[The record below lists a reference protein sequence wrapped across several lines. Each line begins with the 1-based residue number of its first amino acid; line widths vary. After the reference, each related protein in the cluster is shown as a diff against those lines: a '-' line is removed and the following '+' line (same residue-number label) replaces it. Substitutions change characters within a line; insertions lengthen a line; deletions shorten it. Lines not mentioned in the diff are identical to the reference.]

1 MEVIKVSGKTQEFK
15 VEKIERAINLANNSV
30 EPENRMDD
38 ATIKKVVNNVLK
50 MLEGFTSVSVDDI
63 HDMVERSL
71 MKYTSHYQVA
81 KAYITYRAEKK
92 KNKKF
97 NEIEEQV
104 LSVID
109 GTSTL
114 RGDNANK
121 RIDLNS
127 SARDYIAGITCK
139 SIAEKTLPKKIIK
152 AHKDGL
158 IHWHDMDYSPVQ
170 KLHNCFAGS
179 QKFITDTGIRKFSEF
194 RDGESVNVIDVYGNI
209 RSATVHTYGVQ
220 QMYEVT
226 FSLRNGFLKKVVC
239 TKDHTWIL
247 KNGERTTDL
256 KVGDILL
263 PNKCYTPD
271 LSNLSEDDAKI
282 WCYGFLIG
290 DGWDHYKRAEIRLCN
305 NKIQY
310 KYIFDKS
317 GIFSLKQIPNST
329 DYVGFTTKFHKQEF
343 LTNKQWKYFTA
354 RQKALLFDGLY
365 RADGRTGS
373 NNIFTSDDRVAE
385 LIEDCAGISGRYI
398 IKRETVTRDTNFKLN
413 STGISFKFLKP
424 QTYSWYV
431 KDIKLFDRGRPRIAY
446 CITEPITHSFIL
458 QNGIPTGNC
467 DLVNAEDM
475 FINGFQMGDTR
486 IEPNDETPFET
497 ACNLLAQINLQV
509 SSCQYGGQTVSWS
522 HLVPFIDK
530 SRKQIRKKL
539 IEDMYSTPNGK
550 LCKKLHIKPYNEKWL
565 KEKTEEKLREE
576 IYKGVKTYQYQV
588 LCHSSSNG
596 QTPFVSNNLCLRE
609 AMTQQE
615 LDDYA
620 ILIEEILKR
629 RIKGVKDSSGHYISP
644 LFPKLLYW
652 TCDGL
657 NVNPEDPYF
666 YLTRLAAECELKR
679 TQPDIVS
686 ERETRRVKKGQI
698 IPSMGCRS
706 LLGPTWELKT
716 YPVNTKFYYVSAF
729 DKIID
734 YPKCDLSKEYFEGLT
749 LENMSNTDFENC
761 AYPYGH
767 FVEAKSFENLP
778 NGKYPIGLYRIN
790 FRGNTGWLIEKNDE
804 EVKIYEPIVYGRW
817 NNGVITINIPHVA
830 LEAKKEVEE
839 NGGDPVDKFFDI
851 FTERMELVHEG
862 LKVRYDY
869 CKNIVAKNSPILW
882 QHGALARMDE
892 NKTLGEYMEE
902 HPTLCTISVGYV
914 GLYETCETLIGESNT
929 TENGRALSKRIL
941 EYMNTLC
948 NTWKATDK
956 INYAIYGTPEESLT
970 YKFAM
975 ANRKDFGL
983 IDKVTDK
990 DYVVNSYHV
999 DPREEIDA
1007 FKKIKIEGEY
1017 LALSSG
1023 GAVSYVEILDH
1034 TYNVEAIISI
1044 IQWMH
1049 KNIVYAEFNKKIA
1062 VCHVCGHEGGIEL
1075 IKTENGDF
1083 KFICPNCGNSDDN
1096 KMDVTARLCGYLGK
1110 VNAGN
1115 TNKGRLDD
1123 IYNRVIHT
1131 DCKSEFEE
1139 K

>member
-170 KLHNCFAGS
+170 KLH
-179 QKFITDTGIRKFSEF
+179 
-194 RDGESVNVIDVYGNI
+194 
-209 RSATVHTYGVQ
+209 
-220 QMYEVT
+220 
-226 FSLRNGFLKKVVC
+226 
-239 TKDHTWIL
+239 
-247 KNGERTTDL
+247 
-256 KVGDILL
+256 
-263 PNKCYTPD
+263 
-271 LSNLSEDDAKI
+271 
-282 WCYGFLIG
+282 
-290 DGWDHYKRAEIRLCN
+290 
-305 NKIQY
+305 
-310 KYIFDKS
+310 
-317 GIFSLKQIPNST
+317 
-329 DYVGFTTKFHKQEF
+329 
-343 LTNKQWKYFTA
+343 
-354 RQKALLFDGLY
+354 
-365 RADGRTGS
+365 
-373 NNIFTSDDRVAE
+373 
-385 LIEDCAGISGRYI
+385 
-398 IKRETVTRDTNFKLN
+398 
-413 STGISFKFLKP
+413 
-424 QTYSWYV
+424 
-431 KDIKLFDRGRPRIAY
+431 
-446 CITEPITHSFIL
+446 
-458 QNGIPTGNC
+458 NC

-749 LENMSNTDFENC
+749 LDNMSNTDFENC

-778 NGKYPIGLYRIN
+778 NGKYPIGFYRIN

-839 NGGDPVDKFFDI
+839 NGGDPVDKFFEI

-914 GLYETCETLIGESNT
+914 GLYETCEALIGESNT

-948 NTWKATDK
+948 NTWKANDK

-1034 TYNVEAIISI
+1034 TYNVDAIISI

-1083 KFICPNCGNSDDN
+1083 KFICPNCGNSDDD

-1131 DCKSEFEE
+1131 DCKTEFEE
-1139 K
+1139 E

>member
-1 MEVIKVSGKTQEFK
+1 MFDEQSIKIVLFYNYILIDLFSMEVIKVSGKTQEFK
-15 VEKIERAINLANNSV
+15 VEKIERAINLANKAV
-30 EPENRMDD
+30 ELEQRMDD
-38 ATIKKVVNNVLK
+38 ATIKKVINNVLK
-50 MLEGFTSVSVDDI
+50 MLEGFNSVSVDDI

-71 MKYTSHYQVA
+71 MKYPSHYQVA
-81 KAYITYRAEKK
+81 KEYITYRAEKK

-152 AHKDGL
+152 AHKAGL
-158 IHWHDMDYSPVQ
+158 IHWHDLDYSPVQ
-170 KLHNCFAGS
+170 KLHNC
-179 QKFITDTGIRKFSEF
+179 
-194 RDGESVNVIDVYGNI
+194 DV
-209 RSATVHTYGVQ
+209 
-220 QMYEVT
+220 
-226 FSLRNGFLKKVVC
+226 
-239 TKDHTWIL
+239 
-247 KNGERTTDL
+247 
-256 KVGDILL
+256 
-263 PNKCYTPD
+263 
-271 LSNLSEDDAKI
+271 
-282 WCYGFLIG
+282 
-290 DGWDHYKRAEIRLCN
+290 
-305 NKIQY
+305 
-310 KYIFDKS
+310 
-317 GIFSLKQIPNST
+317 
-329 DYVGFTTKFHKQEF
+329 
-343 LTNKQWKYFTA
+343 
-354 RQKALLFDGLY
+354 
-365 RADGRTGS
+365 
-373 NNIFTSDDRVAE
+373 
-385 LIEDCAGISGRYI
+385 
-398 IKRETVTRDTNFKLN
+398 
-413 STGISFKFLKP
+413 
-424 QTYSWYV
+424 
-431 KDIKLFDRGRPRIAY
+431 
-446 CITEPITHSFIL
+446 
-458 QNGIPTGNC
+458 
-467 DLVNAEDM
+467 VNAEDM

-509 SSCQYGGQTVSWS
+509 SSSQYGGQTVSWS

-539 IEDMYSTPNGK
+539 IEDMYSTPYGK
-550 LCKKLHIKPYNEKWL
+550 FCKKVHIKPYNEKWL
-565 KEKTEEKLREE
+565 AEKVEEKLRAE

-609 AMTQQE
+609 AVTQIE

-620 ILIEEILKR
+620 MLIEEILKR
-629 RIKGVKDSSGHYISP
+629 RIKGVKDASGHYISP

-666 YLTRLAAECELKR
+666 YLTQLAAKCELKR

-706 LLGPTWELKT
+706 LLGPTWELKS

-729 DKIID
+729 DDVIS
-734 YPKCDLSKEYFEGLT
+734 YPCDDLT
-749 LENMSNTDFENC
+749 LDYFSSLTILNMGDIDFENC
-761 AYPYGH
+761 SYPYGH
-767 FVEAKSFENLP
+767 FTEAKSFEELP
-778 NGKYPIGLYRIN
+778 NGSYPIGLYRIN
-790 FRGNTGWLIEKNDE
+790 FRGNTGWLLEKTDT
-804 EVKIYEPIVYGRW
+804 EVKICEPIVYGRW

-830 LEAKKEVEE
+830 LEAQKEVKEGE
-839 NGGDPVDKFFDI
+839 NLIDKFFEI
-851 FTERMELVHEG
+851 FTDRMELVHEG
-862 LKVRYDY
+862 LKVRHDH
-869 CKNIVAKNSPILW
+869 CKTIVAKNSPILW
-882 QHGALARMDE
+882 QHGALARMPE
-892 NKTLGEYMEE
+892 NMTLAEYMDE

-914 GLYETCETLIGESNT
+914 GLYETCEALIGQSNT
-929 TENGRALSKRIL
+929 TDEGRELSKRIL
-941 EYMNTLC
+941 SYMNEMCT
-948 NTWKATDK
+948 NWKVEDC

-1007 FKKIKIEGEY
+1007 FRKIEIEGEY

-1034 TYNVEAIISI
+1034 TYNVDAIVSI

-1049 KNIVYAEFNKKIA
+1049 RNIVYAEFNKKIA

-1083 KFICPNCGNSDDN
+1083 KFICPNCGNSDDD

-1131 DCKSEFEE
+1131 DCKEEFEE
-1139 K
+1139 N

>member
-38 ATIKKVVNNVLK
+38 ATIKKVINNVLK

-81 KAYITYRAEKK
+81 KAYITYRADKK
-92 KNKKF
+92 KDKKF

-104 LSVID
+104 LAVID

-170 KLHNCFAGS
+170 KLHNC
-179 QKFITDTGIRKFSEF
+179 
-194 RDGESVNVIDVYGNI
+194 
-209 RSATVHTYGVQ
+209 
-220 QMYEVT
+220 
-226 FSLRNGFLKKVVC
+226 
-239 TKDHTWIL
+239 
-247 KNGERTTDL
+247 DL
-256 KVGDILL
+256 
-263 PNKCYTPD
+263 
-271 LSNLSEDDAKI
+271 A
-282 WCYGFLIG
+282 
-290 DGWDHYKRAEIRLCN
+290 
-305 NKIQY
+305 
-310 KYIFDKS
+310 
-317 GIFSLKQIPNST
+317 
-329 DYVGFTTKFHKQEF
+329 
-343 LTNKQWKYFTA
+343 
-354 RQKALLFDGLY
+354 
-365 RADGRTGS
+365 
-373 NNIFTSDDRVAE
+373 
-385 LIEDCAGISGRYI
+385 
-398 IKRETVTRDTNFKLN
+398 
-413 STGISFKFLKP
+413 
-424 QTYSWYV
+424 
-431 KDIKLFDRGRPRIAY
+431 
-446 CITEPITHSFIL
+446 
-458 QNGIPTGNC
+458 
-467 DLVNAEDM
+467 NAEDM

-550 LCKKLHIKPYNEKWL
+550 LCKKLHIKPYNDKWL

-609 AMTQQE
+609 AVTQQE

-620 ILIEEILKR
+620 MLIEEILKR

-706 LLGPTWELKT
+706 LLGPTWEVKT
-716 YPVNTKFYYVSAF
+716 YPVNTKFYYVCAY

-734 YPKCDLSKEYFEGLT
+734 YPKCDISKEYFEGLT
-749 LENMSNTDFENC
+749 IENMTNIDFENC

-778 NGKYPIGLYRIN
+778 NGKYSIGLYRIN
-790 FRGNTGWLIEKNDE
+790 FRGNTGWLIEKNDN
-804 EVKIYEPIVYGRW
+804 EVKICEPIVYGRW

-882 QHGALARMDE
+882 QYGALARMDE

-914 GLYETCETLIGESNT
+914 GLYETCESLIGESNT

-948 NTWKATDK
+948 NTWKANDK

-1131 DCKSEFEE
+1131 DCKTEFEE

>member
-1 MEVIKVSGKTQEFK
+1 MEVIKVSGKTQEFSLA
-15 VEKIERAINLANNSV
+15 KIERAINLANKAVDV
-30 EPENRMDD
+30 EQRMDD
-38 ATIKKVVNNVLK
+38 ATIQKVINNVVK
-50 MLEGFTSVSVDDI
+50 MLDGFTSVSVDDI

-71 MKYTSHYQVA
+71 MKYPSHYQVA
-81 KAYITYRAEKK
+81 KEYITYRDRKK
-92 KNKKF
+92 KDKKF

-104 LSVID
+104 LAVID
-109 GTSTL
+109 GTSAL

-152 AHKDGL
+152 AHKAGL
-158 IHWHDMDYSPVQ
+158 IHWHDLDYSPVQ
-170 KLHNCFAGS
+170 KLHNC
-179 QKFITDTGIRKFSEF
+179 D
-194 RDGESVNVIDVYGNI
+194 VI
-209 RSATVHTYGVQ
+209 
-220 QMYEVT
+220 
-226 FSLRNGFLKKVVC
+226 
-239 TKDHTWIL
+239 
-247 KNGERTTDL
+247 
-256 KVGDILL
+256 
-263 PNKCYTPD
+263 
-271 LSNLSEDDAKI
+271 
-282 WCYGFLIG
+282 
-290 DGWDHYKRAEIRLCN
+290 
-305 NKIQY
+305 
-310 KYIFDKS
+310 
-317 GIFSLKQIPNST
+317 
-329 DYVGFTTKFHKQEF
+329 
-343 LTNKQWKYFTA
+343 
-354 RQKALLFDGLY
+354 
-365 RADGRTGS
+365 
-373 NNIFTSDDRVAE
+373 
-385 LIEDCAGISGRYI
+385 
-398 IKRETVTRDTNFKLN
+398 
-413 STGISFKFLKP
+413 
-424 QTYSWYV
+424 
-431 KDIKLFDRGRPRIAY
+431 
-446 CITEPITHSFIL
+446 
-458 QNGIPTGNC
+458 
-467 DLVNAEDM
+467 NAEDM

-539 IEDMYSTPNGK
+539 IADMYSTPHGK
-550 LCKKLHIKPYNEKWL
+550 FCKKLHIKPYNEKWL
-565 KEKTEEKLREE
+565 EEKVEEKLRAE

-609 AMTQQE
+609 AMTQRE

-620 ILIEEILKR
+620 MLIEEILKR
-629 RIKGVKDSSGHYISP
+629 RIKGVKDVSGHYISP

-657 NVNPEDPYF
+657 NVNPGDPYF
-666 YLTRLAAECELKR
+666 YLTELAAKCELKR

-706 LLGPTWELKT
+706 LLGPTWEIKT
-716 YPVNTKFYYVSAF
+716 YPVNTKFHYVSAF
-729 DKIID
+729 DNVMG
-734 YPKCDLSKEYFEGLT
+734 YLCDDLMHNYFPHLT
-749 LENMSNTDFENC
+749 LQNMTDEDFENC
-761 AYPYGH
+761 AYPYGY

-778 NGKYPIGLYRIN
+778 NGNYPIGLYRIN
-790 FRGNTGWLIEKNDE
+790 FRGNTGWLIEKNDK
-804 EVKIYEPIVYGRW
+804 EVKICEPIVYGRW

-830 LEAKKEVEE
+830 LEAKKYVEE
-839 NGGDPVDKFFDI
+839 NGGDPVEKFFEI

-862 LKVRYDY
+862 LKVRNDY
-869 CKNIVAKNSPILW
+869 CKTIVAKNSPILW

-914 GLYETCETLIGESNT
+914 GLYETCEALIGESNT
-929 TENGRALSKRIL
+929 TENGRNLSKRIL
-941 EYMNTLC
+941 GYMNTLC
-948 NTWKATDK
+948 NTWKANDK

-983 IDKVTDK
+983 IDKITDK

-1007 FKKIKIEGEY
+1007 FKKIEIEGEY

-1034 TYNVEAIISI
+1034 TYNVDAIVSI

-1123 IYNRVIHT
+1123 IYNRVVHT
-1131 DCKSEFEE
+1131 DCKDEFEE

>member
-71 MKYTSHYQVA
+71 MKYPSHYQVA
-81 KAYITYRAEKK
+81 KEYITYRDRKK
-92 KNKKF
+92 KDKKF

-104 LSVID
+104 LAVID

-127 SARDYIAGITCK
+127 SVRDYIAGITCK

-170 KLHNCFAGS
+170 KLHNC
-179 QKFITDTGIRKFSEF
+179 
-194 RDGESVNVIDVYGNI
+194 
-209 RSATVHTYGVQ
+209 
-220 QMYEVT
+220 
-226 FSLRNGFLKKVVC
+226 
-239 TKDHTWIL
+239 
-247 KNGERTTDL
+247 DL
-256 KVGDILL
+256 I
-263 PNKCYTPD
+263 
-271 LSNLSEDDAKI
+271 
-282 WCYGFLIG
+282 
-290 DGWDHYKRAEIRLCN
+290 
-305 NKIQY
+305 
-310 KYIFDKS
+310 
-317 GIFSLKQIPNST
+317 
-329 DYVGFTTKFHKQEF
+329 
-343 LTNKQWKYFTA
+343 
-354 RQKALLFDGLY
+354 
-365 RADGRTGS
+365 
-373 NNIFTSDDRVAE
+373 
-385 LIEDCAGISGRYI
+385 
-398 IKRETVTRDTNFKLN
+398 
-413 STGISFKFLKP
+413 
-424 QTYSWYV
+424 
-431 KDIKLFDRGRPRIAY
+431 
-446 CITEPITHSFIL
+446 
-458 QNGIPTGNC
+458 
-467 DLVNAEDM
+467 NAEDM
-475 FINGFQMGDTR
+475 LINHFQMGDTL

-509 SSCQYGGQTVSWS
+509 SSSQYGGQTVSWS
-522 HLVPFIDK
+522 HLLPSIDK
-530 SRKQIRKKL
+530 SRKLIRKNL
-539 IEDMYSTPNGK
+539 IKDMYSTPTGK
-550 LCKKLHIKPYNEKWL
+550 ICKKLHIKPYNEKWL

-767 FVEAKSFENLP
+767 FVEAKSFESLP
-778 NGKYPIGLYRIN
+778 NGNYPIGLYRIN

-804 EVKIYEPIVYGRW
+804 EVKICEPIVYGRW

-839 NGGDPVDKFFDI
+839 NGGDRVDKFFDI

-914 GLYETCETLIGESNT
+914 GLYETCESLIGESNT

-948 NTWKATDK
+948 NTWKSNDK

>member
-38 ATIKKVVNNVLK
+38 TTIKKVVNNVLK

-170 KLHNCFAGS
+170 KLHNC
-179 QKFITDTGIRKFSEF
+179 
-194 RDGESVNVIDVYGNI
+194 DV
-209 RSATVHTYGVQ
+209 
-220 QMYEVT
+220 
-226 FSLRNGFLKKVVC
+226 
-239 TKDHTWIL
+239 
-247 KNGERTTDL
+247 
-256 KVGDILL
+256 
-263 PNKCYTPD
+263 
-271 LSNLSEDDAKI
+271 
-282 WCYGFLIG
+282 
-290 DGWDHYKRAEIRLCN
+290 
-305 NKIQY
+305 
-310 KYIFDKS
+310 
-317 GIFSLKQIPNST
+317 
-329 DYVGFTTKFHKQEF
+329 
-343 LTNKQWKYFTA
+343 
-354 RQKALLFDGLY
+354 
-365 RADGRTGS
+365 
-373 NNIFTSDDRVAE
+373 
-385 LIEDCAGISGRYI
+385 
-398 IKRETVTRDTNFKLN
+398 
-413 STGISFKFLKP
+413 
-424 QTYSWYV
+424 
-431 KDIKLFDRGRPRIAY
+431 
-446 CITEPITHSFIL
+446 
-458 QNGIPTGNC
+458 
-467 DLVNAEDM
+467 VNAEDM

-539 IEDMYSTPNGK
+539 IKDMYSTPNGK

-596 QTPFVSNNLCLRE
+596 QTPFVSNNLCIRE

-615 LDDYA
+615 FDDYA
-620 ILIEEILKR
+620 MLIEEILKR

-652 TCDGL
+652 TCDGI

-734 YPKCDLSKEYFEGLT
+734 YPKCDISKEYFEGLT

-767 FVEAKSFENLP
+767 FVEAKSFESLP

-790 FRGNTGWLIEKNDE
+790 FRGNTGWLIEKNDT
-804 EVKIYEPIVYGRW
+804 EVKICEPIVYGRW

-839 NGGDPVDKFFDI
+839 NGGDPVDKFFEI

-914 GLYETCETLIGESNT
+914 GLYETCEALIGESNT

-948 NTWKATDK
+948 NTWKANDK

-1123 IYNRVIHT
+1123 IYNRVVHT

>member
-71 MKYTSHYQVA
+71 MKYPSHYQVA
-81 KAYITYRAEKK
+81 KAYITYRADKK
-92 KNKKF
+92 KDKKF

-104 LSVID
+104 LAVID

-127 SARDYIAGITCK
+127 SVRDYIAGITCK

-170 KLHNCFAGS
+170 KMH
-179 QKFITDTGIRKFSEF
+179 
-194 RDGESVNVIDVYGNI
+194 
-209 RSATVHTYGVQ
+209 
-220 QMYEVT
+220 
-226 FSLRNGFLKKVVC
+226 
-239 TKDHTWIL
+239 
-247 KNGERTTDL
+247 
-256 KVGDILL
+256 
-263 PNKCYTPD
+263 
-271 LSNLSEDDAKI
+271 
-282 WCYGFLIG
+282 
-290 DGWDHYKRAEIRLCN
+290 
-305 NKIQY
+305 
-310 KYIFDKS
+310 
-317 GIFSLKQIPNST
+317 
-329 DYVGFTTKFHKQEF
+329 
-343 LTNKQWKYFTA
+343 
-354 RQKALLFDGLY
+354 
-365 RADGRTGS
+365 
-373 NNIFTSDDRVAE
+373 
-385 LIEDCAGISGRYI
+385 
-398 IKRETVTRDTNFKLN
+398 
-413 STGISFKFLKP
+413 
-424 QTYSWYV
+424 
-431 KDIKLFDRGRPRIAY
+431 
-446 CITEPITHSFIL
+446 
-458 QNGIPTGNC
+458 NC
-467 DLVNAEDM
+467 DLINAEDM
-475 FINGFQMGDTR
+475 LINNFQMGDTL

-509 SSCQYGGQTVSWS
+509 SSSQYGGQTVSWS
-522 HLVPFIDK
+522 HLLPSIDK
-530 SRKQIRKKL
+530 SRKLIRKNL
-539 IEDMYSTPNGK
+539 IKDIYSTPTGK

-596 QTPFVSNNLCLRE
+596 QTPFVSNNICLRE

-790 FRGNTGWLIEKNDE
+790 FRGNTGWLIEKNDK
-804 EVKIYEPIVYGRW
+804 EVKICEPIVYGRW

-948 NTWKATDK
+948 NTWKANDK

-1123 IYNRVIHT
+1123 IYNRVVHT

>member
-30 EPENRMDD
+30 DPENRMDD
-38 ATIKKVVNNVLK
+38 ATIKKVINNVLK
-50 MLEGFTSVSVDDI
+50 MLEGFNSVSVDDI

-71 MKYTSHYQVA
+71 MKYPSHYHVA

-170 KLHNCFAGS
+170 KLHNC
-179 QKFITDTGIRKFSEF
+179 
-194 RDGESVNVIDVYGNI
+194 
-209 RSATVHTYGVQ
+209 
-220 QMYEVT
+220 
-226 FSLRNGFLKKVVC
+226 
-239 TKDHTWIL
+239 
-247 KNGERTTDL
+247 
-256 KVGDILL
+256 
-263 PNKCYTPD
+263 
-271 LSNLSEDDAKI
+271 
-282 WCYGFLIG
+282 
-290 DGWDHYKRAEIRLCN
+290 
-305 NKIQY
+305 
-310 KYIFDKS
+310 
-317 GIFSLKQIPNST
+317 
-329 DYVGFTTKFHKQEF
+329 
-343 LTNKQWKYFTA
+343 
-354 RQKALLFDGLY
+354 
-365 RADGRTGS
+365 
-373 NNIFTSDDRVAE
+373 
-385 LIEDCAGISGRYI
+385 
-398 IKRETVTRDTNFKLN
+398 
-413 STGISFKFLKP
+413 
-424 QTYSWYV
+424 
-431 KDIKLFDRGRPRIAY
+431 
-446 CITEPITHSFIL
+446 
-458 QNGIPTGNC
+458 
-467 DLVNAEDM
+467 DLVNSEDM

-509 SSCQYGGQTVSWS
+509 SSSQYGGQTVSWS

-550 LCKKLHIKPYNEKWL
+550 ICKKLHIKPYNEKWL
-565 KEKTEEKLREE
+565 TDKVEEKLREE

-609 AMTQQE
+609 AVTQRE
-615 LDDYA
+615 LDDFA

-629 RIKGVKDSSGHYISP
+629 RIKGVKDASGHYISP

-729 DKIID
+729 DDVID

-749 LENMSNTDFENC
+749 LDKMDNVDFENC

-767 FVEAKSFENLP
+767 FVDAKSFESLP
-778 NGKYPIGLYRIN
+778 NGNYPIGLYRIN
-790 FRGNTGWLIEKNDE
+790 FRGNTGWLLEKNDT
-804 EVKIYEPIVYGRW
+804 EVKICEPIVYGRW

-830 LEAKKEVEE
+830 LEAKKEAEE
-839 NGGDPVDKFFDI
+839 KGIDPVDKFFEI

-862 LKVRYDY
+862 LKLRHEY

-914 GLYETCETLIGESNT
+914 GLYETCESLIGESNT
-929 TENGRALSKRIL
+929 TDKGRMLSKRIL

-948 NTWKATDK
+948 NTWKANDK

-1034 TYNVEAIISI
+1034 TYNVDAIISI

-1083 KFICPNCGNSDDN
+1083 KFICPNCGNSDDD

-1131 DCKSEFEE
+1131 DCKTEFEE
-1139 K
+1139 E

>member
-170 KLHNCFAGS
+170 KLHNC
-179 QKFITDTGIRKFSEF
+179 
-194 RDGESVNVIDVYGNI
+194 
-209 RSATVHTYGVQ
+209 
-220 QMYEVT
+220 
-226 FSLRNGFLKKVVC
+226 
-239 TKDHTWIL
+239 
-247 KNGERTTDL
+247 
-256 KVGDILL
+256 
-263 PNKCYTPD
+263 
-271 LSNLSEDDAKI
+271 
-282 WCYGFLIG
+282 
-290 DGWDHYKRAEIRLCN
+290 
-305 NKIQY
+305 
-310 KYIFDKS
+310 
-317 GIFSLKQIPNST
+317 
-329 DYVGFTTKFHKQEF
+329 
-343 LTNKQWKYFTA
+343 
-354 RQKALLFDGLY
+354 
-365 RADGRTGS
+365 
-373 NNIFTSDDRVAE
+373 
-385 LIEDCAGISGRYI
+385 
-398 IKRETVTRDTNFKLN
+398 
-413 STGISFKFLKP
+413 
-424 QTYSWYV
+424 
-431 KDIKLFDRGRPRIAY
+431 
-446 CITEPITHSFIL
+446 
-458 QNGIPTGNC
+458 

-539 IEDMYSTPNGK
+539 IEDVYSTPNGK

-609 AMTQQE
+609 AMTQRE

-620 ILIEEILKR
+620 MLIEEILKR

-652 TCDGL
+652 RCDGL

-666 YLTRLAAECELKR
+666 YLTELAAKCELKR

-749 LENMSNTDFENC
+749 LDNMSNTDFENC

-914 GLYETCETLIGESNT
+914 GLYETCEALIGESNT

-948 NTWKATDK
+948 NTWKANDK

-1123 IYNRVIHT
+1123 IYNRVVHT

>member
-81 KAYITYRAEKK
+81 KAYITYRADKK
-92 KNKKF
+92 KDKKF

-104 LSVID
+104 LAVID

-121 RIDLNS
+121 KIDLNS

-170 KLHNCFAGS
+170 KMH
-179 QKFITDTGIRKFSEF
+179 
-194 RDGESVNVIDVYGNI
+194 
-209 RSATVHTYGVQ
+209 
-220 QMYEVT
+220 
-226 FSLRNGFLKKVVC
+226 
-239 TKDHTWIL
+239 
-247 KNGERTTDL
+247 
-256 KVGDILL
+256 
-263 PNKCYTPD
+263 
-271 LSNLSEDDAKI
+271 
-282 WCYGFLIG
+282 
-290 DGWDHYKRAEIRLCN
+290 
-305 NKIQY
+305 
-310 KYIFDKS
+310 
-317 GIFSLKQIPNST
+317 
-329 DYVGFTTKFHKQEF
+329 
-343 LTNKQWKYFTA
+343 
-354 RQKALLFDGLY
+354 
-365 RADGRTGS
+365 
-373 NNIFTSDDRVAE
+373 
-385 LIEDCAGISGRYI
+385 
-398 IKRETVTRDTNFKLN
+398 
-413 STGISFKFLKP
+413 
-424 QTYSWYV
+424 
-431 KDIKLFDRGRPRIAY
+431 
-446 CITEPITHSFIL
+446 
-458 QNGIPTGNC
+458 NC
-467 DLVNAEDM
+467 DLINAEDM
-475 FINGFQMGDTR
+475 LINNFQMGDTL

-509 SSCQYGGQTVSWS
+509 SSSQYGGQTVSWS
-522 HLVPFIDK
+522 HLLPSIDK
-530 SRKQIRKKL
+530 SRKLIRKNL
-539 IEDMYSTPNGK
+539 IKDMYSTPIGK
-550 LCKKLHIKPYNEKWL
+550 ICKKLHIKPYNEKWL

-609 AMTQQE
+609 AVTQQE

-620 ILIEEILKR
+620 ILIEEIFKR

-790 FRGNTGWLIEKNDE
+790 FRGNTGWLIEKNDT
-804 EVKIYEPIVYGRW
+804 EVKICEPIVYGRW

-839 NGGDPVDKFFDI
+839 NGGDLVDKFFDI

-914 GLYETCETLIGESNT
+914 GLYETCEALIGESNT

-948 NTWKATDK
+948 NTWKANDK

-1123 IYNRVIHT
+1123 IYNRVVHT

>member
-38 ATIKKVVNNVLK
+38 ATIKKVVNTVLK

-170 KLHNCFAGS
+170 KLH
-179 QKFITDTGIRKFSEF
+179 
-194 RDGESVNVIDVYGNI
+194 
-209 RSATVHTYGVQ
+209 
-220 QMYEVT
+220 
-226 FSLRNGFLKKVVC
+226 
-239 TKDHTWIL
+239 
-247 KNGERTTDL
+247 
-256 KVGDILL
+256 
-263 PNKCYTPD
+263 
-271 LSNLSEDDAKI
+271 
-282 WCYGFLIG
+282 
-290 DGWDHYKRAEIRLCN
+290 
-305 NKIQY
+305 
-310 KYIFDKS
+310 
-317 GIFSLKQIPNST
+317 
-329 DYVGFTTKFHKQEF
+329 
-343 LTNKQWKYFTA
+343 
-354 RQKALLFDGLY
+354 
-365 RADGRTGS
+365 
-373 NNIFTSDDRVAE
+373 
-385 LIEDCAGISGRYI
+385 
-398 IKRETVTRDTNFKLN
+398 
-413 STGISFKFLKP
+413 
-424 QTYSWYV
+424 
-431 KDIKLFDRGRPRIAY
+431 
-446 CITEPITHSFIL
+446 
-458 QNGIPTGNC
+458 NC

-734 YPKCDLSKEYFEGLT
+734 YPKCDISKEYFEGLT

-790 FRGNTGWLIEKNDE
+790 FRGNTGWLIEKNDT
-804 EVKIYEPIVYGRW
+804 EVKICEPIVYGRW

-839 NGGDPVDKFFDI
+839 NGGDPVDKFFEI

-914 GLYETCETLIGESNT
+914 GLYETCESLIGESNT

-948 NTWKATDK
+948 NTWKANDK

-1123 IYNRVIHT
+1123 IYNRVVHT

>member
-38 ATIKKVVNNVLK
+38 ATIKKVINNVLK

-170 KLHNCFAGS
+170 KLH
-179 QKFITDTGIRKFSEF
+179 
-194 RDGESVNVIDVYGNI
+194 
-209 RSATVHTYGVQ
+209 
-220 QMYEVT
+220 
-226 FSLRNGFLKKVVC
+226 
-239 TKDHTWIL
+239 
-247 KNGERTTDL
+247 
-256 KVGDILL
+256 
-263 PNKCYTPD
+263 
-271 LSNLSEDDAKI
+271 
-282 WCYGFLIG
+282 
-290 DGWDHYKRAEIRLCN
+290 
-305 NKIQY
+305 
-310 KYIFDKS
+310 
-317 GIFSLKQIPNST
+317 
-329 DYVGFTTKFHKQEF
+329 
-343 LTNKQWKYFTA
+343 
-354 RQKALLFDGLY
+354 
-365 RADGRTGS
+365 
-373 NNIFTSDDRVAE
+373 
-385 LIEDCAGISGRYI
+385 
-398 IKRETVTRDTNFKLN
+398 
-413 STGISFKFLKP
+413 
-424 QTYSWYV
+424 
-431 KDIKLFDRGRPRIAY
+431 
-446 CITEPITHSFIL
+446 
-458 QNGIPTGNC
+458 NC

-734 YPKCDLSKEYFEGLT
+734 YPKCDLSKEYFDSLT

-767 FVEAKSFENLP
+767 FVEAKSFEKLP

-790 FRGNTGWLIEKNDE
+790 FRGNTGWLIEKNDK
-804 EVKIYEPIVYGRW
+804 EVKICEPIVYGRW

-839 NGGDPVDKFFDI
+839 NGGDPVDKFFEI

-914 GLYETCETLIGESNT
+914 GLYETCESLIGESNT

-948 NTWKATDK
+948 NTWKANDK

>member
-170 KLHNCFAGS
+170 KLH
-179 QKFITDTGIRKFSEF
+179 
-194 RDGESVNVIDVYGNI
+194 
-209 RSATVHTYGVQ
+209 
-220 QMYEVT
+220 
-226 FSLRNGFLKKVVC
+226 
-239 TKDHTWIL
+239 
-247 KNGERTTDL
+247 
-256 KVGDILL
+256 
-263 PNKCYTPD
+263 
-271 LSNLSEDDAKI
+271 
-282 WCYGFLIG
+282 
-290 DGWDHYKRAEIRLCN
+290 
-305 NKIQY
+305 
-310 KYIFDKS
+310 
-317 GIFSLKQIPNST
+317 
-329 DYVGFTTKFHKQEF
+329 
-343 LTNKQWKYFTA
+343 
-354 RQKALLFDGLY
+354 
-365 RADGRTGS
+365 
-373 NNIFTSDDRVAE
+373 
-385 LIEDCAGISGRYI
+385 
-398 IKRETVTRDTNFKLN
+398 
-413 STGISFKFLKP
+413 
-424 QTYSWYV
+424 
-431 KDIKLFDRGRPRIAY
+431 
-446 CITEPITHSFIL
+446 
-458 QNGIPTGNC
+458 NC

-734 YPKCDLSKEYFEGLT
+734 YPKCDLTKEYFEGLT

-767 FVEAKSFENLP
+767 FVEAKSFEKLP

-839 NGGDPVDKFFDI
+839 NGGDPVDKFFEI

-914 GLYETCETLIGESNT
+914 GLYETCESLIGESNT
-929 TENGRALSKRIL
+929 TDKGRVLSKRIL

-948 NTWKATDK
+948 NTWKANDK

-1034 TYNVEAIISI
+1034 TYNVDAIISI

-1083 KFICPNCGNSDDN
+1083 KFICPNCGNSDDD

-1123 IYNRVIHT
+1123 IYNRVVHT
-1131 DCKSEFEE
+1131 DCKDEFEE

>member
-38 ATIKKVVNNVLK
+38 ATIKKVINNVLK

-170 KLHNCFAGS
+170 KLHNC
-179 QKFITDTGIRKFSEF
+179 
-194 RDGESVNVIDVYGNI
+194 
-209 RSATVHTYGVQ
+209 
-220 QMYEVT
+220 
-226 FSLRNGFLKKVVC
+226 
-239 TKDHTWIL
+239 
-247 KNGERTTDL
+247 
-256 KVGDILL
+256 
-263 PNKCYTPD
+263 
-271 LSNLSEDDAKI
+271 
-282 WCYGFLIG
+282 
-290 DGWDHYKRAEIRLCN
+290 
-305 NKIQY
+305 
-310 KYIFDKS
+310 
-317 GIFSLKQIPNST
+317 
-329 DYVGFTTKFHKQEF
+329 
-343 LTNKQWKYFTA
+343 
-354 RQKALLFDGLY
+354 
-365 RADGRTGS
+365 
-373 NNIFTSDDRVAE
+373 
-385 LIEDCAGISGRYI
+385 
-398 IKRETVTRDTNFKLN
+398 
-413 STGISFKFLKP
+413 
-424 QTYSWYV
+424 
-431 KDIKLFDRGRPRIAY
+431 
-446 CITEPITHSFIL
+446 
-458 QNGIPTGNC
+458 

-509 SSCQYGGQTVSWS
+509 SSSQYGGQTVSWS
-522 HLVPFIDK
+522 HLIPFIDK

-550 LCKKLHIKPYNEKWL
+550 ICKKLHIKPYNEKWL
-565 KEKTEEKLREE
+565 TDKVEEKLREE

-609 AMTQQE
+609 AVTQRE

-620 ILIEEILKR
+620 MLIEEILKR
-629 RIKGVKDSSGHYISP
+629 RIKGVKDASGHYISP

-716 YPVNTKFYYVSAF
+716 YPVNTKFYYVYAF

-749 LENMSNTDFENC
+749 LDKMDNVDFENC

-767 FVEAKSFENLP
+767 FVDAKSFESLP
-778 NGKYPIGLYRIN
+778 NGNYPIGLYRIN
-790 FRGNTGWLIEKNDE
+790 FRGNTGWLLEKNDE
-804 EVKIYEPIVYGRW
+804 EVKICEPIVYGRW

-830 LEAKKEVEE
+830 LEAKKEAEE
-839 NGGDPVDKFFDI
+839 KGIDPVDKFFEI

-862 LKVRYDY
+862 LKLRHEY

-914 GLYETCETLIGESNT
+914 GLYETCESLIGESNT
-929 TENGRALSKRIL
+929 TDKGRMLSKRIL

-948 NTWKATDK
+948 NTWKANDK

-1034 TYNVEAIISI
+1034 TYNVDAIISI

-1083 KFICPNCGNSDDN
+1083 KFICPNCGNSDDD

-1131 DCKSEFEE
+1131 DCKTEFEE
-1139 K
+1139 E

>member
-38 ATIKKVVNNVLK
+38 ATIKKVINNVLK

-81 KAYITYRAEKK
+81 KAYITYRADKK
-92 KNKKF
+92 KDKKF

-104 LSVID
+104 LAVID

-121 RIDLNS
+121 KIDLNS

-170 KLHNCFAGS
+170 KMH
-179 QKFITDTGIRKFSEF
+179 
-194 RDGESVNVIDVYGNI
+194 
-209 RSATVHTYGVQ
+209 
-220 QMYEVT
+220 
-226 FSLRNGFLKKVVC
+226 
-239 TKDHTWIL
+239 
-247 KNGERTTDL
+247 
-256 KVGDILL
+256 
-263 PNKCYTPD
+263 
-271 LSNLSEDDAKI
+271 
-282 WCYGFLIG
+282 
-290 DGWDHYKRAEIRLCN
+290 
-305 NKIQY
+305 
-310 KYIFDKS
+310 
-317 GIFSLKQIPNST
+317 
-329 DYVGFTTKFHKQEF
+329 
-343 LTNKQWKYFTA
+343 
-354 RQKALLFDGLY
+354 
-365 RADGRTGS
+365 
-373 NNIFTSDDRVAE
+373 
-385 LIEDCAGISGRYI
+385 
-398 IKRETVTRDTNFKLN
+398 
-413 STGISFKFLKP
+413 
-424 QTYSWYV
+424 
-431 KDIKLFDRGRPRIAY
+431 
-446 CITEPITHSFIL
+446 
-458 QNGIPTGNC
+458 NC
-467 DLVNAEDM
+467 DLINAEDM
-475 FINGFQMGDTR
+475 LINNFQMGDTL

-509 SSCQYGGQTVSWS
+509 SSSQYGGQTVSWS
-522 HLVPFIDK
+522 HLLPSIDK
-530 SRKQIRKKL
+530 SRNLIRKNL
-539 IEDMYSTPNGK
+539 IKDMYSTPIGK
-550 LCKKLHIKPYNEKWL
+550 ICKKLHIKPYNEKWL

-620 ILIEEILKR
+620 ILIEEIFKR
-629 RIKGVKDSSGHYISP
+629 RIKGVKDSSGHYVSP

-706 LLGPTWELKT
+706 LLGPTWEVKV
-716 YPVNTKFYYVSAF
+716 YPVNTKFYYVSAY

-734 YPKCDLSKEYFEGLT
+734 YPKCDISKEYFEGLT
-749 LENMSNTDFENC
+749 LENMTNTDFENC

-767 FVEAKSFENLP
+767 FVEAKSFESLP

-914 GLYETCETLIGESNT
+914 GLYETCEALIGESNT

-948 NTWKATDK
+948 NTWKANDK

-1123 IYNRVIHT
+1123 IYNRVVHT

>member
-38 ATIKKVVNNVLK
+38 ATIKKVVNTVLK

-63 HDMVERSL
+63 HDMVERAL
-71 MKYTSHYQVA
+71 MKYPSHYQVA

-170 KLHNCFAGS
+170 KLH
-179 QKFITDTGIRKFSEF
+179 
-194 RDGESVNVIDVYGNI
+194 
-209 RSATVHTYGVQ
+209 
-220 QMYEVT
+220 
-226 FSLRNGFLKKVVC
+226 
-239 TKDHTWIL
+239 
-247 KNGERTTDL
+247 
-256 KVGDILL
+256 
-263 PNKCYTPD
+263 
-271 LSNLSEDDAKI
+271 
-282 WCYGFLIG
+282 
-290 DGWDHYKRAEIRLCN
+290 
-305 NKIQY
+305 
-310 KYIFDKS
+310 
-317 GIFSLKQIPNST
+317 
-329 DYVGFTTKFHKQEF
+329 
-343 LTNKQWKYFTA
+343 
-354 RQKALLFDGLY
+354 
-365 RADGRTGS
+365 
-373 NNIFTSDDRVAE
+373 
-385 LIEDCAGISGRYI
+385 
-398 IKRETVTRDTNFKLN
+398 
-413 STGISFKFLKP
+413 
-424 QTYSWYV
+424 
-431 KDIKLFDRGRPRIAY
+431 
-446 CITEPITHSFIL
+446 
-458 QNGIPTGNC
+458 NC

-790 FRGNTGWLIEKNDE
+790 FRGNTGWLIEKNDT
-804 EVKIYEPIVYGRW
+804 EVKICEPIVYGRW

-839 NGGDPVDKFFDI
+839 NGGDPVDKFFEI

-914 GLYETCETLIGESNT
+914 GLYETCESLIGESNT

-948 NTWKATDK
+948 NTWKANDK

-1123 IYNRVIHT
+1123 IYNRVVHT

>member
-38 ATIKKVVNNVLK
+38 ATIKKVINNVLK

-158 IHWHDMDYSPVQ
+158 IHWHDMDYSPVK
-170 KLHNCFAGS
+170 KLH
-179 QKFITDTGIRKFSEF
+179 
-194 RDGESVNVIDVYGNI
+194 
-209 RSATVHTYGVQ
+209 
-220 QMYEVT
+220 
-226 FSLRNGFLKKVVC
+226 
-239 TKDHTWIL
+239 
-247 KNGERTTDL
+247 
-256 KVGDILL
+256 
-263 PNKCYTPD
+263 
-271 LSNLSEDDAKI
+271 
-282 WCYGFLIG
+282 
-290 DGWDHYKRAEIRLCN
+290 
-305 NKIQY
+305 
-310 KYIFDKS
+310 
-317 GIFSLKQIPNST
+317 
-329 DYVGFTTKFHKQEF
+329 
-343 LTNKQWKYFTA
+343 
-354 RQKALLFDGLY
+354 
-365 RADGRTGS
+365 
-373 NNIFTSDDRVAE
+373 
-385 LIEDCAGISGRYI
+385 
-398 IKRETVTRDTNFKLN
+398 
-413 STGISFKFLKP
+413 
-424 QTYSWYV
+424 
-431 KDIKLFDRGRPRIAY
+431 
-446 CITEPITHSFIL
+446 
-458 QNGIPTGNC
+458 NC

-530 SRKQIRKKL
+530 YRKQIRKKL
-539 IEDMYSTPNGK
+539 IEDMYSTPNCK
-550 LCKKLHIKPYNEKWL
+550 LFKKLHIKPYNEKWL

-790 FRGNTGWLIEKNDE
+790 FRGNTGWLIEKNDT
-804 EVKIYEPIVYGRW
+804 EVKICEPIVYGRW

-839 NGGDPVDKFFDI
+839 NGGDPVDKFFEI

-914 GLYETCETLIGESNT
+914 GLYETCEALIGESNT

-1096 KMDVTARLCGYLGK
+1096 KMDVTASLCGYLGK

-1123 IYNRVIHT
+1123 IYNRVVHT

>member
-38 ATIKKVVNNVLK
+38 ATIKKVINNVLK

-170 KLHNCFAGS
+170 KLHNC
-179 QKFITDTGIRKFSEF
+179 
-194 RDGESVNVIDVYGNI
+194 
-209 RSATVHTYGVQ
+209 
-220 QMYEVT
+220 
-226 FSLRNGFLKKVVC
+226 
-239 TKDHTWIL
+239 
-247 KNGERTTDL
+247 
-256 KVGDILL
+256 
-263 PNKCYTPD
+263 
-271 LSNLSEDDAKI
+271 
-282 WCYGFLIG
+282 
-290 DGWDHYKRAEIRLCN
+290 
-305 NKIQY
+305 
-310 KYIFDKS
+310 
-317 GIFSLKQIPNST
+317 
-329 DYVGFTTKFHKQEF
+329 
-343 LTNKQWKYFTA
+343 
-354 RQKALLFDGLY
+354 
-365 RADGRTGS
+365 
-373 NNIFTSDDRVAE
+373 
-385 LIEDCAGISGRYI
+385 
-398 IKRETVTRDTNFKLN
+398 
-413 STGISFKFLKP
+413 
-424 QTYSWYV
+424 
-431 KDIKLFDRGRPRIAY
+431 
-446 CITEPITHSFIL
+446 
-458 QNGIPTGNC
+458 

-550 LCKKLHIKPYNEKWL
+550 LCKKLHIKAYNEKWL

-839 NGGDPVDKFFDI
+839 NGGDPVDKFFEI

-948 NTWKATDK
+948 NTWKANDK

-1083 KFICPNCGNSDDN
+1083 KFICPNCANSDDN

>member
-38 ATIKKVVNNVLK
+38 TTIKKVVNNVLK

-71 MKYTSHYQVA
+71 MKYPSHYQVA
-81 KAYITYRAEKK
+81 KEYITYRDRKK
-92 KNKKF
+92 KDKKF

-104 LSVID
+104 LAVID

-152 AHKDGL
+152 THKDGL

-170 KLHNCFAGS
+170 KL
-179 QKFITDTGIRKFSEF
+179 I
-194 RDGESVNVIDVYGNI
+194 
-209 RSATVHTYGVQ
+209 
-220 QMYEVT
+220 
-226 FSLRNGFLKKVVC
+226 
-239 TKDHTWIL
+239 
-247 KNGERTTDL
+247 
-256 KVGDILL
+256 
-263 PNKCYTPD
+263 
-271 LSNLSEDDAKI
+271 
-282 WCYGFLIG
+282 
-290 DGWDHYKRAEIRLCN
+290 
-305 NKIQY
+305 
-310 KYIFDKS
+310 
-317 GIFSLKQIPNST
+317 
-329 DYVGFTTKFHKQEF
+329 
-343 LTNKQWKYFTA
+343 
-354 RQKALLFDGLY
+354 
-365 RADGRTGS
+365 
-373 NNIFTSDDRVAE
+373 
-385 LIEDCAGISGRYI
+385 
-398 IKRETVTRDTNFKLN
+398 
-413 STGISFKFLKP
+413 
-424 QTYSWYV
+424 
-431 KDIKLFDRGRPRIAY
+431 
-446 CITEPITHSFIL
+446 
-458 QNGIPTGNC
+458 NC

-539 IEDMYSTPNGK
+539 IKDMYSTPNGK

-620 ILIEEILKR
+620 MLIEEILKR

-652 TCDGL
+652 TCDGI

-734 YPKCDLSKEYFEGLT
+734 YPKCDISKEYFEGLT

-804 EVKIYEPIVYGRW
+804 EVKICEPIVYGRW

-830 LEAKKEVEE
+830 LEAKKEVED
-839 NGGDPVDKFFDI
+839 NGGDPVDKFFEI

-892 NKTLGEYMEE
+892 NKTLGEYMDE

-914 GLYETCETLIGESNT
+914 GLYETCEALIGESNT
-929 TENGRALSKRIL
+929 TENGRTLSKRIL

>member
-38 ATIKKVVNNVLK
+38 ATIKKVINNVLK

-109 GTSTL
+109 GTSNL

-170 KLHNCFAGS
+170 KLH
-179 QKFITDTGIRKFSEF
+179 
-194 RDGESVNVIDVYGNI
+194 
-209 RSATVHTYGVQ
+209 
-220 QMYEVT
+220 
-226 FSLRNGFLKKVVC
+226 
-239 TKDHTWIL
+239 
-247 KNGERTTDL
+247 
-256 KVGDILL
+256 
-263 PNKCYTPD
+263 
-271 LSNLSEDDAKI
+271 
-282 WCYGFLIG
+282 
-290 DGWDHYKRAEIRLCN
+290 
-305 NKIQY
+305 
-310 KYIFDKS
+310 
-317 GIFSLKQIPNST
+317 
-329 DYVGFTTKFHKQEF
+329 
-343 LTNKQWKYFTA
+343 
-354 RQKALLFDGLY
+354 
-365 RADGRTGS
+365 
-373 NNIFTSDDRVAE
+373 
-385 LIEDCAGISGRYI
+385 
-398 IKRETVTRDTNFKLN
+398 
-413 STGISFKFLKP
+413 
-424 QTYSWYV
+424 
-431 KDIKLFDRGRPRIAY
+431 
-446 CITEPITHSFIL
+446 
-458 QNGIPTGNC
+458 NC

-620 ILIEEILKR
+620 MLIEEILKR

-652 TCDGL
+652 TCDGF

-666 YLTRLAAECELKR
+666 YLTELAAKCELKR

-790 FRGNTGWLIEKNDE
+790 FRGNTGWLIEKNDN
-804 EVKIYEPIVYGRW
+804 EVKICEPIVYGRW

-882 QHGALARMDE
+882 QYGALARMDE

-914 GLYETCETLIGESNT
+914 GLYETCESLIGESNT

>member
-30 EPENRMDD
+30 DPENRMDD
-38 ATIKKVVNNVLK
+38 ATIKKVINNVLK
-50 MLEGFTSVSVDDI
+50 MLEGFNSVSVDDI

-71 MKYTSHYQVA
+71 MKYPSHYQVA
-81 KAYITYRAEKK
+81 KEYITYRDRKK

-104 LSVID
+104 LAVID

-158 IHWHDMDYSPVQ
+158 IHWHDLDYSPVQ
-170 KLHNCFAGS
+170 KLH
-179 QKFITDTGIRKFSEF
+179 
-194 RDGESVNVIDVYGNI
+194 
-209 RSATVHTYGVQ
+209 
-220 QMYEVT
+220 
-226 FSLRNGFLKKVVC
+226 
-239 TKDHTWIL
+239 
-247 KNGERTTDL
+247 
-256 KVGDILL
+256 
-263 PNKCYTPD
+263 
-271 LSNLSEDDAKI
+271 
-282 WCYGFLIG
+282 
-290 DGWDHYKRAEIRLCN
+290 
-305 NKIQY
+305 
-310 KYIFDKS
+310 
-317 GIFSLKQIPNST
+317 
-329 DYVGFTTKFHKQEF
+329 
-343 LTNKQWKYFTA
+343 
-354 RQKALLFDGLY
+354 
-365 RADGRTGS
+365 
-373 NNIFTSDDRVAE
+373 
-385 LIEDCAGISGRYI
+385 
-398 IKRETVTRDTNFKLN
+398 
-413 STGISFKFLKP
+413 
-424 QTYSWYV
+424 
-431 KDIKLFDRGRPRIAY
+431 
-446 CITEPITHSFIL
+446 
-458 QNGIPTGNC
+458 NC

-509 SSCQYGGQTVSWS
+509 SSSQYGGQTVSWS
-522 HLVPFIDK
+522 HLIPFIDK

-620 ILIEEILKR
+620 MLIEEILKR

-729 DKIID
+729 DKSID

-749 LENMSNTDFENC
+749 LDKMDNVDFENC

-767 FVEAKSFENLP
+767 FVDAKSFEDLP
-778 NGKYPIGLYRIN
+778 NGNYPIGLYRIN
-790 FRGNTGWLIEKNDE
+790 FRGNTGWLLEKNDT
-804 EVKIYEPIVYGRW
+804 EVKICEPIVYGRW

-830 LEAKKEVEE
+830 LEAKKEAEE
-839 NGGDPVDKFFDI
+839 KGIDPVDKFFEI

-862 LKVRYDY
+862 LKLRYEY

-914 GLYETCETLIGESNT
+914 GLYETCESLIGESNT
-929 TENGRALSKRIL
+929 TDKGRMLSKRIL

-948 NTWKATDK
+948 NTWKANDK

-1034 TYNVEAIISI
+1034 TYNVDAIISI

-1083 KFICPNCGNSDDN
+1083 KFICPNCGNSDDD

-1139 K
+1139 E

>member
-38 ATIKKVVNNVLK
+38 ATIKKVVNTVLK

-63 HDMVERSL
+63 HDMVERAL
-71 MKYTSHYQVA
+71 MKYPSHYQVA

-170 KLHNCFAGS
+170 KLH
-179 QKFITDTGIRKFSEF
+179 
-194 RDGESVNVIDVYGNI
+194 
-209 RSATVHTYGVQ
+209 
-220 QMYEVT
+220 
-226 FSLRNGFLKKVVC
+226 
-239 TKDHTWIL
+239 
-247 KNGERTTDL
+247 
-256 KVGDILL
+256 
-263 PNKCYTPD
+263 
-271 LSNLSEDDAKI
+271 
-282 WCYGFLIG
+282 
-290 DGWDHYKRAEIRLCN
+290 
-305 NKIQY
+305 
-310 KYIFDKS
+310 
-317 GIFSLKQIPNST
+317 
-329 DYVGFTTKFHKQEF
+329 
-343 LTNKQWKYFTA
+343 
-354 RQKALLFDGLY
+354 
-365 RADGRTGS
+365 
-373 NNIFTSDDRVAE
+373 
-385 LIEDCAGISGRYI
+385 
-398 IKRETVTRDTNFKLN
+398 
-413 STGISFKFLKP
+413 
-424 QTYSWYV
+424 
-431 KDIKLFDRGRPRIAY
+431 
-446 CITEPITHSFIL
+446 
-458 QNGIPTGNC
+458 NC

-839 NGGDPVDKFFDI
+839 NGGDPVDKFFEI

-914 GLYETCETLIGESNT
+914 GLYETCEALIGESNT

-948 NTWKATDK
+948 NTWKANDK

-1007 FKKIKIEGEY
+1007 FKKIKIEGES

-1123 IYNRVIHT
+1123 IYNRVVHT